1 MREMATWSAQACREA
16 ISGGVFRAPEATS
29 VWPPALAAY
38 VVDFA
43 ADRFFEAHED
53 LEPLWWERGSD
64 PLLQGLILFAAA
76 FVKVQR
82 GSAGGAR
89 KHFAAAVRYLEPHG
103 VDVAGVCA
111 HARACMEALAPYAS
125 PGAPP
130 LPAGAIGRVVPRYA
144 FPQGPGGCGL
154 MRERPAAPGAP
165 GVDTLRAALAAALA
179 ERRAAGEPVGPASWG
194 PLVKEVARRTGG
206 MLPRALVRAE
216 VRRALAEGP
225 AGARGTG
232 EAGSGYG
239 GSP

>member
-1 MREMATWSAQACREA
+1 M
-16 ISGGVFRAPEATS
+16 
-29 VWPPALAAY
+29 WPPALAAY
-38 VVDFA
+38 VADFA

-89 KHFAAAVRYLEPHG
+89 KHFAAAIRYLEPYLPAAAS

-111 HARACMEALAPYAS
+111 HARACIEALAPFAS

-130 LPAGAIGRVVPRYA
+130 LPAGALGGVVPRYP
-144 FPQGPGGCGL
+144 FVPGPVGCGL
-154 MRERPAAPGAP
+154 KREHPPAP
-165 GVDTLRAALAAALA
+165 GVDALRAALAVALA
-179 ERRAAGEPVGPASWG
+179 ERRAAGDPVGPASWG
-194 PLVKEVARRTGG
+194 PLVQEVARRTGG

-216 VRRALAEGP
+216 VRRALAEARGGGGG
-225 AGARGTG
+225 AGA
-232 EAGSGYG
+232 AGSGSG
-239 GSP
+239 GSC